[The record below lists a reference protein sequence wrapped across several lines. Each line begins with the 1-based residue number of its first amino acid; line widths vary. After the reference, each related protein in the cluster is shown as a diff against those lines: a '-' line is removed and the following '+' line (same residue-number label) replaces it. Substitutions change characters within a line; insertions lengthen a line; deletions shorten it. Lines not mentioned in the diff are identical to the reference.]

1 MSQRSGVVRHKDMVA
16 TPMDARRFVPQ
27 STSLRVLAAAAR
39 ECRGCDLYERATQVV
54 FGAGPSR
61 ALVMLIGEQP
71 GDQEDHQGQPF
82 VGPAGKLLDRAL
94 VEAGIDREVVYVTNA
109 VKHFKFE
116 ERGKRRIHKKPSA
129 LQIRAC
135 NPWLEAEIH
144 AVTPKVLVPMGA
156 TAVLAV
162 MGKEAKLTR
171 DRGQVFP
178 HPSDAV
184 IVPTIHP
191 SALLRM
197 PEQEKRHEE
206 FAKFVDD
213 LRIVRRTVANT

>member
-1 MSQRSGVVRHKDMVA
+1 MAV
-16 TPMDARRFVPQ
+16 TPMTAAPFVPP
-27 STSLRVLAAAAR
+27 STSLRVLASAAR
-39 ECRGCDLYERATQVV
+39 ECRGCDLYEHATQVV
-54 FGAGPSR
+54 FGAGPSQ
-61 ALVMLIGEQP
+61 APVMLIGEQP
-71 GDQEDHQGQPF
+71 GDQEDQVGKPF

-94 VEAGIDREVVYVTNA
+94 VEAGIDRDLVYVTNA

-116 ERGKRRIHKKPSA
+116 ERGKRRIHKKPSG

-144 AVTPKVLVPMGA
+144 AVGPRVLVPMGA

-171 DRGQVFP
+171 DRGHQFP
-178 HPSDAV
+178 HASQAIV
-184 IVPTIHP
+184 VPTIHP

-197 PEQEKRHEE
+197 PEQEKRHDE
-206 FAKFVDD
+206 FARFVAD
-213 LRIVRRTVANT
+213 LKIVRKQMQST